1 MFWLWLIDHKFDE
14 CPKMEKKIGIK
25 TKKKN
30 TDYNNAD
37 GENNRHS
44 EISSSMKELESWIEV

>member
-1 MFWLWLIDHKFDE
+1 
-14 CPKMEKKIGIK
+14 MEKKIGIK

-30 TDYNNAD
+30 TYYNDAD

-44 EISSSMKELESWIEV
+44 EISSSMKESEPWIEV